1 MPFEDNDLKEFQT
14 LYNEEFEE
22 PISGQD
28 ASYMASRLVM
38 LYEALARPLPSE
50 KEQFTDSIDHAKLD
64 VEVGAEQADPSP
76 TSEKVA
82 L

>member
-1 MPFEDNDLKEFQT
+1 MSFEDKDLKEFQT
-14 LYNEEFEE
+14 LYEQEFGE
-22 PISGQD
+22 PISEQD
-28 ASYMASRLVM
+28 ASYMASRLVT

-50 KEQFTDSIDHAKLD
+50 KEQFTNSIDHAKLD
-64 VEVGAEQADPSP
+64 VEVGGDQGDPSS

>member
-1 MPFEDNDLKEFQT
+1 MTFDDEDLKEFQT
-14 LYNEEFEE
+14 IYEEEFGE
-22 PISGQD
+22 PISAQE
-28 ASYMASRLVM
+28 ASYVASRLVM

-50 KEQFTDSIDHAKLD
+50 REQFTDSVDHAKLD
-64 VEVGAEQADPSP
+64 VDVRVDQADPTP